1 MLSEREKEILI
12 LVAEGL
18 SNRQIAGQLAISEN
32 TVKVHLRNIFA
43 KISVS
48 SRTEAS
54 LYAVR
59 QGWVVVTP
67 VAPSAETPSPLVPV
81 LPVVWW
87 RQRWVWLLVTG
98 VLLVVIGVGMWRWWD
113 ATALDATGATE
124 RARWQHIPGLPVAQP
139 QVRFVAHRGTLY
151 ALCGRGEQSAWWWQ
165 YAANQAQWQQ
175 REQLPFACTDA
186 VVTTHRD
193 VVWVF
198 EQTTR
203 AVWRWDGDMWQQT
216 AAIPDFGRI
225 HSAVPW
231 GGYVMVAVDDGSAQQ
246 LWTFDVAQA
255 DWRMLLTL
263 PQGELGHLATL
274 NDVVYVLVPN
284 QQTVWHYDE
293 STQRLQSDADVA
305 VAWQET
311 LAVEVLGSL
320 LVVDAPQ
327 QMMWSYLPQD
337 GVVRQQSVPVD
348 IGNPT
353 QVIAWQAMLLFPNAD
368 GSQIW
373 GYQAVYQTFVPV
385 IE

>member
-18 SNRQIAGQLAISEN
+18 SNRQIAGQLDISEN

-59 QGWVVVTP
+59 QGWVVITP
-67 VAPSAETPSPLVPV
+67 VEVPVETTPPVVPV

-87 RQRWVWLLVTG
+87 RRRWVWLLVVG
-98 VLLVVIGVGMWRWWD
+98 LILVGSGVGGWRWWSGAPRD
-113 ATALDATGATE
+113 ALVVAE
-124 RARWQHIPGLPVAQP
+124 NARWQQIPGLPVAQP
-139 QVRFVAHRGTLY
+139 HVQFVAYRGALY
-151 ALCGRGEQSAWWWQ
+151 ALCAKGEQGAVWWQ
-165 YAANQAQWQQ
+165 YAADQAQWQH
-175 REQLPFACTDA
+175 REDLPFACTDA
-186 VVTTHRD
+186 VVVAHRD
-193 VVWVF
+193 AVWVF

-203 AVWRWDGDMWQQT
+203 TVWRWDGVVWQQM
-216 AAIPDFGRI
+216 AAIPDIGRI
-225 HSAVPW
+225 YSAVPW
-231 GGYVMVAVDDGSAQQ
+231 GGYVMVAVDGGSVQQ
-246 LWTFDVAQA
+246 LWTFDVTQA
-255 DWRMLLTL
+255 TWQLRVTQSQDEVWY
-263 PQGELGHLATL
+263 LANL
-274 NDVVYVLVPN
+274 NDVIYVFTPN

-293 STQRLQSDADVA
+293 QTQALQPDADMT
-305 VAWQET
+305 VAWQQP

-327 QMMWSYLPQD
+327 QMMWSYLPRE
-337 GVVRQQSVPVD
+337 GMVRQQSIPVD
-348 IGNPT
+348 IGGAT